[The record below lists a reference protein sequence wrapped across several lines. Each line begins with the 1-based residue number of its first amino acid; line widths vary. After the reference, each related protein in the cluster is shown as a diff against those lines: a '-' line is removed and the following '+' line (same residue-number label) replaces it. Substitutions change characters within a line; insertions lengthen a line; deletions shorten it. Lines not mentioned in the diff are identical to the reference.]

1 MWGRVAGF
9 VWRLR
14 LALTRQRL
22 DEDAQHELKAHLD
35 LLVER
40 YVRLGMT
47 QEEAASAAR
56 RQLGNTLLVREEI
69 HRMNGITWLEELWSD
84 VRVALRQL
92 RASPGFAVL
101 GIVTLSL
108 GIAVTTAFF
117 TIIDVAALRGLPLRE
132 SDRMIH
138 ISTRDGSGRPQ
149 GVSYQDY
156 QDLRSAVTTLEGL
169 AAASHGFLALGD
181 DDNATERVNGAYVS
195 PNALAILGNTMHLG
209 RGFTTGDNDPGA
221 PPVAVLAFDIWK
233 GRYGSDLSVVGR
245 RVRIN
250 GTAATVIGVMPERF
264 IYTGNT
270 SVWLP
275 LAAAPGLSAQPRSAR
290 TLLVFGKLAEGVTR
304 EQATGD
310 IQKMAQRLAA
320 DYPDTN
326 KDVTAV
332 VVPMNQPYT
341 QRISGSV
348 WPVFITAGLLVLII
362 ACANVANLLLARGV
376 RRLGEV
382 AVRTSLGATRWRIVR
397 QLLAECLALALTGG
411 LLGIGLAF
419 VGLRLLQ
426 STFPTGSLPYWFDLR
441 PSTSVLMVVTFV
453 CLGTVLVFSLVP
465 AINTSRAN
473 IQPLLTE
480 YGRGGTEGRR
490 ARRWTTVFL
499 SAQLGL
505 AFVLMAMITKTSRVE
520 WLLER
525 TEVPVDV
532 SSVATSMMTLPAAAY
547 ATPAE
552 RIAFYDRL
560 LRDLHTR
567 SDVSAAS
574 LASSLPYT
582 GGAQSRL
589 QIERRSL
596 PEGDRAPVVVV
607 ANISPG
613 YFDSLGTSV
622 ARGHAFADED
632 GDDGRDSAIVN
643 TRFAQIYFPGED
655 PIGRRVRLD
664 TATGPAQPT
673 AWLTIVGVSPV
684 VLRQR
689 AQQEPEPV
697 VYLPFRAA
705 PTATAALLV
714 RGASAAGGA
723 EALRAAVRAIDPDV
737 PLFRTMTLE
746 QAMHDG
752 NVTSSQSD
760 ALLKTIAVISALLA
774 LVGLY
779 GVTAHAV
786 SHQIRELG
794 VRAAIGAGPRRLGW
808 FVVRR
813 AIWNLVLGVAAGAGL
828 TFAWVRFFADT
839 PVLGI
844 GLLDPW
850 TLGITSIAI
859 LFVGIAASLSPARRA
874 AGIAPIDAMR
884 G

>member
-1 MWGRVAGF
+1 MLQD
-9 VWRLR
+9 LR
-14 LALTRQRL
+14 FAFRS
-22 DEDAQHELKAHLD
+22 
-35 LLVER
+35 
-40 YVRLGMT
+40 LGKN
-47 QEEAASAAR
+47 R
-56 RQLGNTLLVREEI
+56 
-69 HRMNGITWLEELWSD
+69 
-84 VRVALRQL
+84 
-92 RASPGFAVL
+92 GFAAL
-101 GIVTLSL
+101 AIVTLSL

-117 TIIDVAALRGLPLRE
+117 TLIDVAALRGLPLQE
-132 SDRMIH
+132 PDRMIH
-138 ISTRDGSGRPQ
+138 VSTRDGSGRPQ

-156 QDLRSAVTTLEGL
+156 EDLRRAVTTLEGL
-169 AAASHGFLALGD
+169 AAASQGFVALGD
-181 DDNATERVNGAYVS
+181 DDSPAERVNGAYVS
-195 PNALAILGNTMHLG
+195 SNALAVLGNTMRLG
-209 RGFTTGDNDPGA
+209 RGFSADDNQPGA
-221 PPVAVLAFDIWK
+221 PAVAILAFDIWK
-233 GRYGSDLSVVGR
+233 RKYGSHPSVVGR
-245 RVRIN
+245 TVRIN

-275 LAAAPGLSAQPRSAR
+275 LATAPGLSAQPRSAR
-290 TLLVFGKLAEGVTR
+290 TLLVFGKLADGARR
-304 EQATGD
+304 EQAAGE
-310 IQKMAQRLAA
+310 IQTIARRLAA
-320 DYPDTN
+320 DHPDTN
-326 KDVTAV
+326 KDITAV

-376 RRLGEV
+376 RRLGEM

-397 QLLAECLALALTGG
+397 QLLAECLVLALSGG

-419 VGLRLLQ
+419 LGLRLFQ

-441 PSTSVLMVVTFV
+441 PSTSVLMVVAFI

-465 AINTSRAN
+465 AMHTSRAN

-480 YGRGGTEGRR
+480 YGRGGTEGRL
-490 ARRWTTVFL
+490 ARRWATVFL

-505 AFVLMAMITKTSRVE
+505 AFVLMAMITKTTRVE

-525 TEVPVDV
+525 TETRVDV
-532 SSVATSMMTLPAAAY
+532 SSVATTLLALPPASY

-560 LRDLHTR
+560 LRDLRTH

-574 LASSLPYT
+574 LASSLPFG
-582 GGAQSRL
+582 GGAQRRL
-589 QIERRSL
+589 QIEGRSL
-596 PEGDRAPVVVV
+596 PEGDRAPIVV
-607 ANISPG
+607 AANVSPG
-613 YFDSLGTSV
+613 YFDSLGANV
-622 ARGHAFADED
+622 ARGRDFADQD
-632 GDDGRDSAIVN
+632 GGEGRDSAIVN
-643 TRFAQIYFPGED
+643 TRFAQIHFPGED
-655 PIGRRVRLD
+655 PIGRRIKLD

-673 AWLTIVGVSPV
+673 AWLTIVGLSPV

-697 VYLPFRAA
+697 VYLPFRAT
-705 PTATAALLV
+705 PNATAALLV
-714 RGASAAGGA
+714 KGASAAGGT
-723 EALRAAVRAIDPDV
+723 EALRSAVRAIDPDV

-746 QAMHDG
+746 QAMQEG
-752 NVTSSQSD
+752 NVTSRQSD

-779 GVTAHAV
+779 AVTAHAV

-808 FVVRR
+808 FVVRH
-813 AIWNLVLGVAAGAGL
+813 AIRNIAFGVAAGAGL
-828 TFAWVRFFADT
+828 TFAWVRFFADS

-850 TLGITSIAI
+850 TLGITAVAI
-859 LFVGIAASLSPARRA
+859 LFVGITACLSPARRA
-874 AGIAPIDAMR
+874 AGVSPIEAMR
-884 G
+884 MK